1 MNDLSRS
8 IFPEK
13 NSLKC
18 FRNSKPL
25 LSRDN
30 KNFRYFAS
38 KTEST
43 EVDEKVENKSNEKP
57 EAEEEEERLEE
68 LMDQATQEFRS
79 YIKNQVRLGFSTS
92 EIRFVLKL

>member
-1 MNDLSRS
+1 M
-8 IFPEK
+8 PE
-13 NSLKC
+13 C

-43 EVDEKVENKSNEKP
+43 EVENKSNEKP

-79 YIKNQVRLGFSTS
+79 YIKNQVRLGFGFSTS

>member
-1 MNDLSRS
+1 VNDLSRS

-43 EVDEKVENKSNEKP
+43 EVENKSNENP

>member
-1 MNDLSRS
+1 M
-8 IFPEK
+8 PE
-13 NSLKC
+13 C

-43 EVDEKVENKSNEKP
+43 EVENKWNENP